1 MEYKVGDK
9 IRVKSFEWY
18 TANKN
23 DSGIINCGGW
33 FFTWKMIE
41 LCGKEFVISDLKPD
55 GDGYI
60 IQGLKYVLTDGM
72 IECKVKQKKWYKNNE
87 TPEIGRMVKIKT
99 AETEY
104 LVKSIA
110 WLRYSNENINAIL
123 SCKKWR
129 YVKDK

>member
-1 MEYKVGDK
+1 MKYKVGDK
-9 IRVKSFEWY
+9 VRVKSFEWY
-18 TANKN
+18 KANKN
-23 DSGIINCGGW
+23 DSGDVTSKVW
-33 FFTWKMIE
+33 FFTGKMIE
-41 LCGKEFVISDLKPD
+41 LCGKEFVISDKMMT
-55 GDGYI
+55 GYI
-60 IQGLKYVLTDGM
+60 VKGMPYVLSDEM
-72 IECKVKQKKWYKNNE
+72 IECRTEQKKWYKNKE
-87 TPEIGRMVKIKT
+87 VPELGRMVKIKT